1 MMMAPWPHIKDIMNL
16 LGSLQLHT
24 SKDHPDYLNITKSLN
39 KIREL
44 YLFVKQV
51 QERIENKNKM
61 LEIQRSIINLPDI
74 MAIGR
79 YLVLEEKAILLN
91 KVTYKF
97 VKDITCFLFN
107 DSLLLA
113 YRIKKHFPFSK

>member
-1 MMMAPWPHIKDIMNL
+1 MKLVL
-16 LGSLQLHT
+16 LLIYLIIVSLQLHT

-51 QERIENKNKM
+51 QERIENRNKM

-97 VKDITCFLFN
+97 VNNGAADTETTSF
-107 DSLLLA
+107 SLVNPVVGS
-113 YRIKKHFPFSK
+113 YT